1 MLQIMTAKDDAL
13 RPRRFKS
20 MIFPQMIYDI
30 VLYAWHFLPAK
41 FFRSI
46 ALINYVSSYLKMSR
60 GPTISTIAGINGV
73 RLAHRLF

>member
-1 MLQIMTAKDDAL
+1 MMQIMAAKDDSTNAL

-30 VLYAWHFLPAK
+30 VLYARHFLPVK

-46 ALINYVSSYLKMSR
+46 ALVNYVSRYLKM
-60 GPTISTIAGINGV
+60 
-73 RLAHRLF
+73 